1 MRRLSYVVL
10 RCADLERSREAVALL
25 RSRGIG
31 FTTNGTASVT
41 VTDPDGHQI
50 ALEPEGGPGDR

>member
-1 MRRLSYVVL
+1 VVL